1 MISHPIHRRWP
12 LLAMP
17 ILVLVGLFSA
27 GANWAAEPAPAAA
40 MTPRA
45 KLERML
51 HCDEEKRAAIL
62 QEERTVQTHL
72 REVEDFRAGLTDAPK
87 HRLAVEKAEQ
97 AAAKDRAALTKI
109 EERLAL
115 VNRRIALT
123 ARAIQNLLPEHGGD
137 ARSLTDDLKRSATT
151 KLANATRCGQPGDAT
166 YVTDQ
171 SRLALLATDDDV
183 CSRRID
189 ALWAKQYGYVQDPAV
204 EARLKGILAHLQ
216 VRPRRNDLPLAV
228 RIIRGCPGR
237 GAAASATTIY
247 FEQCYLDKRP
257 SDDELMFV
265 AAHELAHAQLSHS
278 NQYQIQEKVERKLSP
293 VDLDQLVPQDLR
305 VAQATEIPDKVGQ
318 AWMSRFNKDQEL
330 EADLFGAQQAL
341 AAGASPLGIREAF
354 ARMATE
360 RDEDERTRLAAM
372 NEKQRAID
380 RNNTARQQLERLTTT
395 HPEPEER
402 LKALETALGDKFW
415 ERTDLQL
422 SSTCSR

>member
-1 MISHPIHRRWP
+1 MIARLVHRCWS
-12 LLAMP
+12 LLAIP
-17 ILVLVGLFSA
+17 VLIGLMSTGTSLA
-27 GANWAAEPAPAAA
+27 SEPAPATA

-51 HCDEEKRAAIL
+51 RCDEEKRAGIL
-62 QEERTVQTHL
+62 QEQRSVQTHL

-97 AAAKDRAALTKI
+97 ALTKDRDALAKI

-123 ARAIQNLLPEHGGD
+123 ARAVQNLLPEHSGD
-137 ARSLTDDLKRSATT
+137 ARSPTDDLTRSATT

-171 SRLALLATDDDV
+171 TRLALLATDDDV
-183 CSRRID
+183 CSRQID
-189 ALWAKQYGYVQDPAV
+189 DLWAKQYGYVQDPAM

-216 VRPRRNDLPLAV
+216 VRSRRNDLPLTV

-247 FEQCYLDKRP
+247 FEQCELKKTL
-257 SDDELMFV
+257 SNDELTFI

-293 VDLDQLVPQDLR
+293 VDLDQLVPQDVR
-305 VAQATEIPDKVGQ
+305 VAQATEMPDKIGQ

-330 EADLFGAQQAL
+330 EADLLGTQMSL
-341 AAGASPLGIREAF
+341 AAGASPLGIHEAF
-354 ARMATE
+354 LRMAKE
-360 RDEDERTRLAAM
+360 RDEDEQTRLAAM
-372 NEKQRAID
+372 TEKQRAID
-380 RNNTARQQLERLTTT
+380 QKNTVRQQLDRLTAT

-402 LKALETALGDKFW
+402 LKALEGALGDKFW
-415 ERTDLQL
+415 ERTDLKFGVPCHL
-422 SSTCSR
+422 P